1 MDATRPAKLRTA
13 RDRPPYFAGR
23 VRELALLNE
32 RLGDLCETGD
42 PSAGMTV
49 ILGVPG
55 VGKTQLAREFAEQA
69 VKCRGATDVR
79 WLPMHPTTLE
89 SADANVFMA
98 LMKAVGGEDEGRKV
112 ADLAAERSGVGG
124 GGVGFTA
131 SVTIDRPRD
140 TGTLGRLLA
149 DSRTEGIWDGKALV
163 LTIDELQSV
172 APAGMKT
179 LRVLHQGEHGC
190 PILLVGIGLQHTPRV
205 LANPPGAAGISRLA
219 QKIPLTALGDSEAVD
234 AVRRNMWALGHRIPE
249 TCVLALAEASQGFPQ
264 HIHGYLAGALAAIA
278 QHGSLAE
285 GAALETAL
293 AAGDEARTSYYN
305 DRLGVLRDQDAVLP
319 VVEFMLRHHRRSLRR
334 GDAVDAVDKAGADG
348 DSVVEEAI
356 AHGVLTVDG
365 QGDVSFG
372 IPSFHSHMGQRLERR
387 RRQFSERC

>member
-1 MDATRPAKLRTA
+1 MDAAQPAKLRTA

-32 RLGDLCETGD
+32 RLDDLCATGD
-42 PSAGMTV
+42 PSAGMTL

-69 VKCRGATDVR
+69 VQCRAATDVR

-149 DSRTEGIWDGKALV
+149 DSRTEGVWDGKALV
-163 LTIDELQSV
+163 LTVDELQSV
-172 APAGMKT
+172 APAGIEDAARPASRRAWLSDPARRHRAAT
-179 LRVLHQGEHGC
+179 H
-190 PILLVGIGLQHTPRV
+190 
-205 LANPPGAAGISRLA
+205 AAGVGQSTRRSR
-219 QKIPLTALGDSEAVD
+219 
-234 AVRRNMWALGHRIPE
+234 H
-249 TCVLALAEASQGFPQ
+249 FP
-264 HIHGYLAGALAAIA
+264 AGAKNPVDIA
-278 QHGSLAE
+278 
-285 GAALETAL
+285 
-293 AAGDEARTSYYN
+293 
-305 DRLGVLRDQDAVLP
+305 
-319 VVEFMLRHHRRSLRR
+319 RR
-334 GDAVDAVDKAGADG
+334 
-348 DSVVEEAI
+348 
-356 AHGVLTVDG
+356 
-365 QGDVSFG
+365 
-372 IPSFHSHMGQRLERR
+372 P
-387 RRQFSERC
+387 